1 MTVTEKY
8 ENLISAL
15 REKGRV
21 AVAFS
26 SGVDSTLLLYAAREA
41 LGDNVVA
48 ITGHFA
54 SFSES
59 ESREADEYCRSLGVR
74 HEIFKVDQLSIEGF
88 KDNPV
93 DRCYICKKA
102 LFSKFKQEVHNRFG
116 IDVIVEGTNADDVHD
131 YRPGMKAIEELNIH
145 SPLKDAGLTKA
156 EIREL
161 SQKFDLPTWDKPAMA
176 CLATRLPVGEEI
188 TEEKLRKIEKAEQ
201 FLRDLGF
208 KQLRV
213 RMHGN
218 LARIEI
224 NPPEFEKIINSGVR
238 DVINAELTKLGFK
251 YVTLDLNGYK
261 TGSMNLTYRSL

>member
-1 MTVTEKY
+1 MDINSKY

-15 REKGRV
+15 REMGRV

-54 SFSES
+54 SFPES
-59 ESREADEYCRSLGVR
+59 ESTEADEYCKTLGVR
-74 HEIFKVDQLSIEGF
+74 HCVIDVDQFSIEGF
-88 KDNPV
+88 KDNPP

-102 LFSKFKQEVHNRFG
+102 LFTRFKQEVRDRFG
-116 IDVIVEGTNADDVHD
+116 IDTIIEGTNADDVHD
-131 YRPGMKAIEELNIH
+131 FRPGMKAIEELGIK

-161 SQKFDLPTWDKPAMA
+161 SKKFNIPTWDKPAMA

-188 TEEKLRKIEKAEQ
+188 TGEKLRKIEKAEQ
-201 FLRDLGF
+201 FLRTLGF

-224 NPPEFEKIINSGVR
+224 NPTEFEKIINSGVR
-238 DVINAELTKLGFK
+238 DSINAEFTKLGFK

-261 TGSMNLTYRSL
+261 TGSMNITANQ